1 MLSLRASLALLVAM
15 ALLGCAP
22 GRVADLRDSGRIG
35 IGFGLG
41 LSADAKLGDLTHP
54 ALGVASASAMMGFE
68 SRDIDGPWYEAHA
81 SAPYAIPWYRRE
93 GKSWGYAL
101 GSSGWRGTWEALDW
115 LDALVEVDEM
125 IDQDAL
131 PETGTRVGGELLD
144 GKVTVRRW
152 LPIPGLVEETSP
164 LFSFNTATDL
174 QLGAHL
180 LLINARLGFN
190 PLEFLDFLL
199 GFGGLDIADDD
210 PSAN

>member
-1 MLSLRASLALLVAM
+1 
-15 ALLGCAP
+15 
-22 GRVADLRDSGRIG
+22 
-35 IGFGLG
+35 
-41 LSADAKLGDLTHP
+41 
-54 ALGVASASAMMGFE
+54 
-68 SRDIDGPWYEAHA
+68 
-81 SAPYAIPWYRRE
+81 
-93 GKSWGYAL
+93 
-101 GSSGWRGTWEALDW
+101 
-115 LDALVEVDEM
+115 M
-125 IDQDAL
+125 IDQDPL

-152 LPIPGLVEETSP
+152 LPIPGLAKETSP

-199 GFGGLDIADDD
+199 GFGGLDIAGDD